1 MKYNINN
8 VEALEDVQTVEKFP
22 TKKGPKKMRKHPE
35 SEEKKKDR
43 HARKDQ
49 ESMEAALSSE
59 D

>member
-8 VEALEDVQTVEKFP
+8 VEALEDAQTVEKFP

-35 SEEKKKDR
+35 SEEKKK
-43 HARKDQ
+43 ARRARV
-49 ESMEAALSSE
+49 EIPIETE